1 MRTRTRWHV
10 GGTWLLG
17 GLMLA
22 GAGCTADRPA
32 AGTAA
37 GSAAGAAPPA
47 AAQASELDELDVLK
61 VIPQNYK
68 LVLENEHVRVIEARI
83 PPGTV
88 EPPHRHLSGV
98 SIAMT
103 DYDIEHLQP
112 NGEWTPA
119 MKRTPGVAYWSEGSV
134 HQVRN
139 VGKTT
144 SHTIRIELKNV
155 K

>member
-1 MRTRTRWHV
+1 MSTQTRRHV
-10 GGTWLLG
+10 AVTWLLG
-17 GLMLA
+17 GLMMA
-22 GAGCTADRPA
+22 CSGCAADSR
-32 AGTAA
+32 TT
-37 GSAAGAAPPA
+37 SAADESTVAATQPGGP
-47 AAQASELDELDVLK
+47 QPSELDELDVLK

-88 EPPHRHLSGV
+88 EPPHRHLSGI
-98 SIAMT
+98 SIAMA

-112 NGEWTPA
+112 NGEWTA
-119 MKRTPGVAYWSEGSV
+119 SMKRTPGVAYWSDGSV

-139 VGKTT
+139 VGTTT
-144 SHTIRIELKNV
+144 SHTIRIELKNL